1 MACIYL
7 GYILDNREKAER
19 GKFDARNQCIQ
30 VSRKLEARHT
40 RCVRK
45 FFLYLCLLENWKLVK
60 PCADEPIPY
69 AASIS
74 PIKFIYS
81 DSTNRLLLG
90 DNNVFYF

>member
-19 GKFDARNQCIQ
+19 GKFDASKVSKFQ

-40 RCVRK
+40 RCARK

-69 AASIS
+69 AASLFYS
-74 PIKFIYS
+74 SFPIKIFIKTDTY
-81 DSTNRLLLG
+81 
-90 DNNVFYF
+90 